1 MLRAAVTNI
10 NLGGS
15 VGISFDRAKFEKLA
29 GPFAEWPRILCPQC
43 GEITLEP
50 RIEKF
55 ESFASLELRETA
67 ESVDSDVE
75 ESDPFGFFYGE
86 LRCPRLP
93 CGNRHIVVGEW
104 SLEWGPASVK
114 GSEDDPYLVGYSVRH
129 ILPEL
134 PLIELPHGTPEDLQD
149 IIASASRVLLSDP
162 NAAANRIR
170 SAIECLLNHKRVKKF
185 GIDRRGKRFRLSTH
199 ARIELFNQVNEPA
212 GVQLMAMKWIGNA
225 GSHESEIIPLDHALN
240 GIEHFARALELV
252 YDPREREL
260 QRRAAQI
267 IKTKGKAPKNP
278 GGK

>member
-1 MLRAAVTNI
+1 M
-10 NLGGS
+10 
-15 VGISFDRAKFEKLA
+15 GISFDRTKFEKLH
-29 GPFAEWPRILCPQC
+29 GPFNEWPRLLCPQC

-67 ESVDSDVE
+67 ASVDPDVE

-86 LRCPRLP
+86 LKCPRLP

-104 SLEWGPASVK
+104 DLDWGPASVK
-114 GSEDDPYLVGYSVRH
+114 GSEDDPYLVGYSVKH

-134 PLIELPHGTPEDLQD
+134 PLIELPEGTPEDLQAT
-149 IIASASRVLLSDP
+149 IASASRVLLSDS

-170 SAIECLLNHKRVKKF
+170 SAIECLLTHKRVKKF
-185 GIDRRGKRFRLSTH
+185 GINKKGKRVRLSAH
-199 ARIELFNQVNEPA
+199 DRIELFKQVNEPA

-225 GSHESEIIPLDHALN
+225 GSHESEFIPLDHALN

-267 IKTKGKAPKNP
+267 IKAKGKAPKSLE
-278 GGK
+278 GK